1 MNLTEHSRNQLRSTF
16 ARWHVPA
23 DYADPMM
30 NYLFYGFAPGS
41 FFTSVLANDFM
52 GAMAHS
58 HPSNTIPALKNLTGW
73 INDAMP
79 PEAWGSYTQVKEWL
93 DSHPETRRSI
103 LESHQLILTSKEEVW
118 AILKNT
124 PTHEPM
130 IW

>member
-1 MNLTEHSRNQLRSTF
+1 MI
-16 ARWHVPA
+16 
-23 DYADPMM
+23 
-30 NYLFYGFAPGS
+30 NYLIYGMAPGS

-58 HPSNTIPALKNLTGW
+58 HPSNSIPDLKNLTGW

-79 PEAWGSYTQVKEWL
+79 PEAYSSYTTVKLWL
-93 DSHPETRRSI
+93 DMDLDTRRSI
-103 LESHQLILTSKEEVW
+103 LESHRLIMTTKEEVW